1 MNAKSN
7 FTRALVP
14 FVSETD
20 LIHENAR
27 GCARQ
32 RMNNSSSLGKVFFFC
47 AIAFF
52 GIELLAYASQVVH
65 PLLGPPWIPVGRLSA
80 GITGLVLLTAC
91 TLAATKRHTAWVGVL
106 LAVVFLLR
114 AMLVYL
120 PMLARNLRAGGIWTS
135 FFELVAV
142 CGASLFLVSGSNWP
156 PPYVQARTVRRAT
169 SAGPFLFALSL
180 AVFGIQHFI
189 YGPYLA
195 TLVPSWIPGR
205 LFWAY
210 FVGTAFE
217 ASALA
222 LFLRRNTRLATTLL
236 GIMYFSWVL
245 IVHAPRVAAALQNGN
260 EWTSGFVALAMSGA
274 ALILTELK
282 PRERSPSVLEMP
294 SA

>member
-1 MNAKSN
+1 MK
-7 FTRALVP
+7 
-14 FVSETD
+14 
-20 LIHENAR
+20 
-27 GCARQ
+27 
-32 RMNNSSSLGKVFFFC
+32 NSSSLGKIFFFC

-52 GIELLAYASQVVH
+52 GIQLFAYASQVVH

-80 GITGLVLLTAC
+80 GITGFALLTAC
-91 TLAATKRHTAWVGVL
+91 TLAATKRFTAWSGVL

-114 AMLVYL
+114 ATLAYV
-120 PMLARNLRAGGIWTS
+120 PMLARNLRSGAIWTV
-135 FFELVAV
+135 FFELVAM
-142 CGASLFLVSGSNWP
+142 CGASLFLVSASNWLP
-156 PPYVQARTVRRAT
+156 HYVQAQTVRRAA
-169 SAGPFLFALSL
+169 SVGPFLFALSL
-180 AVFGIQHFI
+180 AVFGLQHFL
-189 YGPYLA
+189 YGPYVA
-195 TLVPSWIPGR
+195 TLVPFWIPGR

-210 FVGTAFE
+210 FVGIAFE

-222 LFLRRNTRLATTLL
+222 ILLRRNTRLAATLL